1 MCMVREESGLEDQT
15 WKASKPLLG
24 LTDFWTVMLDF
35 DGFSFRSTRYWSLK
49 TDEEFELG
57 GGAIFRSSYKH
68 YHTIFDRYVGRLEN
82 LRVIGWVAILSR
94 SVSMLR
100 YLAMQCI
107 KPTGSTLRVSPNP
120 NKGKPSP
127 RLVYRFGCQ
136 DHAVKDFLRFRRLI
150 KRIHRSVY

>member
-1 MCMVREESGLEDQT
+1 MVRVGSGLLKML
-15 WKASKPLLG
+15 KASKPILG

-35 DGFSFRSTRYWSLK
+35 DNFSFKSTKYWAFR
-49 TDEEFELG
+49 TNEWFELG
-57 GGAIFRSSYKH
+57 GGVILKSSYQH
-68 YHTIFDRYVGRLEN
+68 YHVVFDRYVPREEN
-82 LRVIGWVAILSR
+82 LKIMAWVAILSK

-107 KPTGSTLRVSPNP
+107 KMGSTLRVAPNP
-120 NKGKPSP
+120 NKDKPSP

-136 DHAVKDFLRFRRLI
+136 DHAIKDFLRYRQLI